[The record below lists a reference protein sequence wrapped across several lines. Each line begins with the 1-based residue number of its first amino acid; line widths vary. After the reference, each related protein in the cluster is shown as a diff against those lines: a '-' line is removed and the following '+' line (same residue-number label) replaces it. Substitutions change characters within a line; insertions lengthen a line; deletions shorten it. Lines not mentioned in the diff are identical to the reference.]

1 MNDYLEKTCVNLGIK
16 LVFTYNKVT
25 ALSAEIR
32 NGTPLLIADMIFKNC
47 PNSVAQSV
55 MSFYTDKNSKNYHE
69 KVIKDYL
76 SEQFKSSSTNIKHLD
91 LSFLTKSNEIM
102 NMDMDMGM
110 DYNINIDM
118 DNSDTNNVDIN
129 DIDINNID
137 INDPALIELNISSI
151 NSKDFRGYTK
161 QYKSNTTLKPL
172 RDDELELNIVVLPPI
187 T

>member
-1 MNDYLEKTCVNLGIK
+1 MNEYLEKTCVNLGIK

-55 MSFYTDKNSKNYHE
+55 MSFYTDKKGKNYHE

-76 SEQFKSSSTNIKHLD
+76 SEQLKSNSTNIKYLD
-91 LSFLTKSNEIM
+91 LSFLTKPNENM
-102 NMDMDMGM
+102 NVDMGM

-118 DNSDTNNVDIN
+118 DNINTNTVDIN
-129 DIDINNID
+129 DIDIDNID
-137 INDPALIELNISSI
+137 INDPAFIELDISSI
-151 NSKDFRGYTK
+151 NSKDFRGNTK
-161 QYKSNTTLKPL
+161 QYVSNTILKPL
-172 RDDELELNIVVLPPI
+172 KDDELELNIVVLPPV

>member
-1 MNDYLEKTCVNLGIK
+1 MNEYLEKTCVNLGIK

-32 NGTPLLIADMIFKNC
+32 NGTPLLIADMIFKDC

-55 MSFYTDKNSKNYHE
+55 MSFYTDKNDKNYHE
-69 KVIKDYL
+69 RVIKNYL
-76 SEQFKSSSTNIKHLD
+76 SEQFKSNSTNIKHLD
-91 LSFLTKSNEIM
+91 LSFLTKSNENI
-102 NMDMDMGM
+102 DM

-118 DNSDTNNVDIN
+118 DSNEINNININDIDIN

-137 INDPALIELNISSI
+137 INDPAFIELDISSI
-151 NSKDFRGYTK
+151 DSKDFMGNTK

-172 RDDELELNIVVLPPI
+172 KDDELELNIVVLPPV